1 MSKRKGVSRVMRIDS
16 RNAQLIKMYVTEKQK
31 IDSEK
36 SRNKDHESL
45 EGGSDV
51 VEISRESKDF
61 LLASQGIHTA
71 EKAREHRLAGIKT
84 RVDNGTYKVSS
95 KEVAEAILSR
105 INRQD
110 RIREE

>member
-1 MSKRKGVSRVMRIDS
+1 MSKRKGVCRVMRIDS
-16 RNAQLIKMYVTEKQK
+16 RNAQLIKMYVNEKHK

-36 SRNKDHESL
+36 NIAKGRENSKTQ
-45 EGGSDV
+45 SDV

-61 LLASQGIHTA
+61 LLVSKGIETA
-71 EKAREHRLAGIKT
+71 EKIREHRLSEIKT
-84 RVDNGTYKVSS
+84 LIENGTYEVSS